1 MKLNRLTLNELL
13 KYGLS
18 HYGSLPLAG
27 YVDEDAYTFR
37 EYGSAVVAL
46 YGFLREKGIRRGD
59 RIAILAENSP
69 YWGIC
74 YLSVTTYGAVAVP
87 LLTDFQSGEI
97 GSILAHAEVKGICLS
112 EKMEAKHSDAL
123 PGDVWRLQ
131 IDSLTEPGAAAAF
144 RPTAASSVVPAK
156 SAEIPD
162 DVAEDDPAVIIYTS
176 GTTGS
181 PKGVSLT
188 HKNIVHN
195 VVSTSY
201 IPVKLRPGDRL
212 LSILPLAHTYECT
225 IGFLTPI
232 LIGCSIHYLHSLPAP
247 TVLMPALKS
256 VRPHVMLSVPLLMEK
271 LYRKMVLPRL
281 EANAVLRFIRS
292 LTFGRKLL
300 HRLIGRKLKAT
311 FGGNLK
317 YFIVGGAA
325 LSAEVEQFLNEAG
338 FPLAKGYGLTETSP
352 LVAGCTPAYDRIYTV
367 GTPLEGVEVR
377 IDSAEPH
384 SQPGE
389 ILVKGPNV
397 TSGYYREPE
406 RTAAAFTEDGWFRT
420 GDLGVLDADGYLSI
434 KGRLKN
440 LILGPSGENIYPEEI
455 EELLNRDE
463 LVSESLVV
471 EEANRLIARVY
482 VEYETIKE
490 FGQHH
495 IEQHFQFLRKTVNS
509 QLAAFSRLAEIKLQ
523 KEPFKKTPTN
533 KIKRYLY
540 SGGDR

>member
-18 HYGSLPLAG
+18 HYGTLPFAG
-27 YVDEDAYTFR
+27 FVDEDAYTFR
-37 EYGSAVVAL
+37 EYGSAVVTL
-46 YGFLREKGIRRGD
+46 YGFLREKGISRGD

-69 YWGIC
+69 NWGIC

-97 GSILAHAEVKGICLS
+97 GSILAHAEVKGICIS
-112 EKMEAKHSDAL
+112 AKMEAKHAAAL
-123 PGDVWRLQ
+123 PRDVWRLQ
-131 IDSLTEPGAAAAF
+131 VDSLTDSLEIED
-144 RPTAASSVVPAK
+144 PTVPAD
-156 SAEIPD
+156 SAAIPE
-162 DVAEDDPAVIIYTS
+162 DVSEDDPAVIIYTS

-195 VVSTSY
+195 VVSTSF

-232 LIGCSIHYLHSLPAP
+232 LLGCNIRYLHSLPAP
-247 TVLMPALKS
+247 TVLMPALTS

-281 EANAVLRFIRS
+281 ESNPILRFIRS

-300 HRLIGRKLKAT
+300 HRLIGRKLKTT

-317 YFIVGGAA
+317 YFIVGGAS
-325 LSAEVEQFLNEAG
+325 LSAEVEQFLNESG

-352 LVAGCTPAYDRIYTV
+352 LVAGCTPAYDRMYTV

-377 IDSAEPH
+377 IDSPEPH

-406 RTAAAFTEDGWFRT
+406 RTASAFTEDGWFRT
-420 GDLGVLDADGYLSI
+420 GDLGILDADGYLSI

-471 EEANRLIARVY
+471 EEAGRLIARVY

-490 FGQHH
+490 FGQHQIEKH
-495 IEQHFQFLRKTVNS
+495 IKSLRKAVNS

-523 KEPFKKTPTN
+523 KKPFKKTPTN